1 MRKWMAA
8 GIAAMGLGFA
18 GVGTAQAAVSY
29 QLDFTGATLR
39 DYTGAEIGTF
49 DGSFTV
55 ITPAAI
61 TAAGAFA
68 PTSCTLS
75 ANAAALYG
83 CGATQDFDPDGFGS
97 GSNYIGFNTYNLD
110 LSGGGTGFL
119 FFTAGSFLAD
129 GIYNATNPV
138 GGGYGNFASAVLTVR
153 GIDANGPTGVPEPAS
168 LLILGMGLL
177 GFSARRRR
185 A

>member
-1 MRKWMAA
+1 MRNWMAA
-8 GIAAMGLGFA
+8 GIAAMGLGLA
-18 GVGTAQAAVSY
+18 GVSAAQAAVSY
-29 QLDFTGATLR
+29 QVEFTGATLR
-39 DYTGAEIGTF
+39 DYAGDEIGTF

-55 ITPAAI
+55 VTPAAI
-61 TAAGAFA
+61 TAAGSFA

-83 CGATQDFDPDGFGS
+83 CGATQDFDPDGFGL

-110 LSGGGTGFL
+110 FSGGGTGFL
-119 FFTAGSFLAD
+119 FFNAGSFLAD
-129 GIYNATNPV
+129 GIYNAINPS
-138 GGGYGNFASAVLTVR
+138 GGYGNFAAAILTVR
-153 GIDANGPTGVPEPAS
+153 GIGANDPTGVPEPAS

-177 GFSARRRR
+177 GFAAGRRR